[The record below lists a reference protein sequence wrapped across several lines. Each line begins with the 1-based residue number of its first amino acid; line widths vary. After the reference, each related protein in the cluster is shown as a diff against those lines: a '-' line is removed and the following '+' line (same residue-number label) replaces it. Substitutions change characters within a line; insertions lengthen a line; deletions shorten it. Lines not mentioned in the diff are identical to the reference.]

1 MKMRRIFCG
10 VDTGYDVFVKRQC
23 GSCERTAKFG
33 AEEMLEL
40 LRERREKLRGRKIRE
55 RREKLRGGK

>member
-1 MKMRRIFCG
+1 
-10 VDTGYDVFVKRQC
+10 VKSQC

-33 AEEMLEL
+33 AEENVAELREL